1 MEEQEE
7 KKEEKGLKPKS
18 TSFIGQIVAAL
29 WIMGFG
35 AFFIIKNVST
45 IKATDIILFG
55 FAVAACFTP
64 IYFSIVMDKIKEI
77 KWNS

>member
-1 MEEQEE
+1 MEEQ

-29 WIMGFG
+29 WIIGFG
-35 AFFIIKNVST
+35 AFFIIKNIST
-45 IKATDIILFG
+45 IKPTDIIVFG

-77 KWNS
+77 KWGNE